1 MAEAGYTRGA
11 DGIFVDASGSRFDPE
26 IMNQPGAQP
35 ERETAIMRE
44 IWRRIGI
51 DAHLELELSAN
62 TERRAMFPGLQAG
75 GGLVQ
80 VSSLVSSAIGT
91 PANRFAGS
99 NRSGWSNSE
108 YDALFA
114 RYSVSLDTNERNS
127 LEAQMRRIQTEQ
139 LPGVPL
145 FFNLQIAAWL
155 SALKGP
161 DPQTANVPNLLWDI
175 HTWTL

>member
-1 MAEAGYTRGA
+1 
-11 DGIFVDASGSRFDPE
+11 
-26 IMNQPGAQP
+26 
-35 ERETAIMRE
+35 MRE

-91 PANRFAGS
+91 PTNRFAGS
-99 NRSGWSNSE
+99 NRSGWSNPE
-108 YDALFA
+108 YDALFT